1 MVNENLKNEDYKTL
15 LVAFVIFIISLGIIL
30 LKYYNPI
37 TGFAALGI
45 DTHPREVKSAI
56 LAYTSDAE
64 RMVDSTLAG
73 MSYFSA
79 PYIES
84 AIESVNTSSQYLPF
98 LLLIKIVILFAY
110 LRYSGNDVKLIQ
122 LVKTLM
128 NLFLV
133 SLKLGVSKLSFEKK
147 AAKKTLKVEAKKEVE
162 TYVRIHASKEFLN
175 TFYLGF
181 LVIKQGIENIL
192 MFLLDI
198 AHHALTHHTKIIIRI
213 PNYTPTSTLSR
224 GVFHQIKSSLHELV
238 GFVSAGFLF
247 ISSRAANLAT
257 TLCSSVAIFLSEIIS
272 APFKLLSSIKI
283 NNEVLAEPE
292 MEDMTET
299 EPEETAPKS
308 WKRARKEEPSEMDRL
323 MMLAQR
329 LENQIQ
335 GNLHEDIN
343 LQSARPSTNPLAN
356 SSMSI
361 ALPEQTTAFTRKRA
375 VHKIHK
381 EIEQKTNEL
390 SSYMNELDHE
400 LNNNLHS
407 KIKWQ
412 KERPDE
418 LTKKEVVEN
427 KKGLFGLFKR

>member
-147 AAKKTLKVEAKKEVE
+147 AAKKTLKVEAKIQLKKEIEV
-162 TYVRIHASKEFLN
+162 HAFKEMLSVL
-175 TFYLGF
+175 YSGII
-181 LVIKQGIENIL
+181 VIKSGIENVII
-192 MFLLDI
+192 FL
-198 AHHALTHHTKIIIRI
+198 AYTGYKIFTYKVTIHI
-213 PNYTPTSTLSR
+213 NTPTSTLSR
-224 GVFHQIKSSLHELV
+224 GVFHQIKSSLRELV

-292 MEDMTET
+292 MEEMIET

-323 MMLAQR
+323 VMLAQR
-329 LENQIQ
+329 LESQIQ

-427 KKGLFGLFKR
+427 KKSLFSFFRR